1 MTLKLSGIIDQ
12 AHLRSSATK
21 MQAEVKTFSHYFTDH
36 DSVTCVL
43 TDDNNK

>member
-12 AHLRSSATK
+12 AYLRSSATK
-21 MQAEVKTFSHYFTDH
+21 MQAEIKMFSHYYTDH

-43 TDDNNK
+43 FEKEQ

>member
-12 AHLRSSATK
+12 AYLRSSATK
-21 MQAEVKTFSHYFTDH
+21 IQAEIKMYSHYFTDH

-43 TDDNNK
+43 TDKNNK